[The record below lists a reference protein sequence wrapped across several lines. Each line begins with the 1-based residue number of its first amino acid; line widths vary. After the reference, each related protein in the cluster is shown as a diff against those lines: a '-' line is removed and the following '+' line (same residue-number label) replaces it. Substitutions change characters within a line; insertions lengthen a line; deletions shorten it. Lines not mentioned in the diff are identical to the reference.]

1 MNAIDLLK
9 ADHRE
14 VERLFAKFLASEI
27 SDTRIR
33 EDLFNQIETELLLH
47 GDVEERVFYPAV
59 ADFIPDKVEEALNE
73 HAQINE
79 VLADLTELNVDD
91 DAFDPKM
98 ITLME
103 TVVNHVQDEESADGI
118 LGLAQQ
124 KLDDA
129 RLERIAMQ
137 IQALKRSF
145 PEELAA

>member
-9 ADHRE
+9 DDHRE
-14 VERLFAKFLASEI
+14 VERLFAKFLAAEV

-33 EDLFNQIETELLLH
+33 EDLFHHIETELLLH

-59 ADFIPDKVEEALNE
+59 GDFIPDKVEEALNE
-73 HAQINE
+73 HAQINQ
-79 VLADLTELNVDD
+79 VLADLTELNLDD

-98 ITLME
+98 VTLME
-103 TVVNHVQDEESADGI
+103 TVVSHVQEEESSDGI

-129 RLERIAMQ
+129 RLEQLARQ